1 MGNRDDL
8 IAKYAADIKEK
19 CGMTPDMDLLKKV
32 TISCGPSIYN
42 DDASTVAGS
51 DIEEL
56 QRIVDGFLQKKLGL
70 PDGPELM
77 GGIQN
82 AIETYGRSILDER
95 QTFGGRSASCEQG
108 QSDARQSVQS
118 RLSSIPMRRS
128 TAILSRSPA
137 APTAESS

>member
-1 MGNRDDL
+1 MGKRDDL

-51 DIEEL
+51 DIEKL

-82 AIETYGRSILDER
+82 AIETYGRSNRNKYRAVMYYLL
-95 QTFGGRSASCEQG
+95 TKHFGKEAVYG
-108 QSDARQSVQS
+108 
-118 RLSSIPMRRS
+118 
-128 TAILSRSPA
+128 
-137 APTAESS
+137 